1 MINFISLN
9 FLIGKLGNNK
19 ITIFDMIKIV
29 AAVSGNGVIGKSGK
43 LVFNDK
49 QDKKLFKDLTIGCN
63 VLMGRKTFDSLDKG
77 FKPLPNRT
85 NVVLTTNLVEGY
97 KLQKEYPSVVI
108 KHNLNFLR
116 DSAFR
121 HTDFFIIG
129 GGDIYQKTID
139 FAHELH
145 ISEFSDHVEGDVY
158 FPEIDPLKWQLSTET
173 NYDNFT
179 YKIYKRK

>member
-1 MINFISLN
+1 
-9 FLIGKLGNNK
+9 
-19 ITIFDMIKIV
+19 MIKIV

-49 QDKKLFKDLTIGCN
+49 QDKKLFKDLTFGCN

-85 NVVLTTNLVEGY
+85 NIVVTTDLVAGY
-97 KLQKEYPSVVI
+97 KIQAQYPEVVI
-108 KHNLNFLR
+108 KHSL
-116 DSAFR
+116 SIVKYS
-121 HTDFFIIG
+121 FFKELDLVVIG
-129 GGDIYQKTID
+129 GGEIYKEAID
-139 FAHELH
+139 YAHELH
-145 ISEFSDHVEGDVY
+145 ISEFSDYVEGDVY